1 MTGEQALN
9 ILKSDEMKEF
19 RAKHGDDIPVLVE
32 GRVGVIERGGK
43 KKTEK
48 NAMNYL
54 KELKDAGAIGVVVGG
69 GLASSD
75 LPSSGSGSSQLETLL
90 QSS

>member
-43 KKTEK
+43 KEK

-75 LPSSGSGSSQLETLL
+75 LPSGSGSSQLETLL

>member
-1 MTGEQALN
+1 MTGEQALK

-19 RAKHGDDIPVLVE
+19 RAKHGDDIAVLVE

-43 KKTEK
+43 KKKEK
-48 NAMNYL
+48 NTINYL

-75 LPSSGSGSSQLETLL
+75 LPPGSSSQLELLL
-90 QSS
+90 QQSS